1 MKHFKRHKKRG
12 VAGYQPNER
21 QLKKLNISIIPQG
34 VEFEEIEIA
43 ERPENL
49 TNTVKAIAGDNA
61 AVLAVVDIYERYID
75 KLEKEKQQLW
85 HHIDYLQQDLDRTLY
100 ELGEVPF

>member
-21 QLKKLNISIIPQG
+21 QLKNINISIIPQTI
-34 VEFEEIEIA
+34 EFEEIEIA
-43 ERPENL
+43 ERPMNL
-49 TNTVKAIAGDNA
+49 TNTAKAIAGENA
-61 AVLAVVDIYERYID
+61 AVLAVVDIYERYIE

-85 HHIDYLQQDLDRTLY
+85 HQIEYLQQELNRTLY
-100 ELGEVPF
+100 EIGEVPF